1 MFKATAFLAIALVE
15 AVGPSEHA
23 PSLWRGDPLP
33 ESARLLCRGGEF
45 DKPPPPEVPP
55 PLEIEYSKPKAW
67 VRVTFGGEV
76 FEASHP
82 MLKDGPLAWGG
93 AGKNYDWDVN
103 VVAGSGMRGWSWFK
117 LADDRLDWKG
127 FCEIAP

>member
-1 MFKATAFLAIALVE
+1 MLRAFGGGTRSRSPHGCSAE
-15 AVGPSEHA
+15 AGSST
-23 PSLWRGDPLP
+23 SLLP
-33 ESARLLCRGGEF
+33 RRCL
-45 DKPPPPEVPP
+45 P